1 MASAPFRN
9 CLVVGRVGKGLQLG
23 RFTQKLDNVV
33 GTESEGGDS
42 RGYFFPASKGLGSEW
57 GTTQRGLK

>member
-33 GTESEGGDS
+33 GTESEGGRKGKKEEKG
-42 RGYFFPASKGLGSEW
+42 RGVRWAEE
-57 GTTQRGLK
+57 